1 MITYSKFPKYDKFK
15 KSGAYEVP
23 TSPDYRVY
31 INGEELP
38 VYTSRISSYPFN
50 RTWPGYQRPIEQ
62 SELVSFVN
70 LVTDEQVTIEVEPLK
85 KVNAQ
90 RVMLKPYAKE
100 IVVDEK
106 EGRYVFTLKE
116 NGGYVFE
123 LDDYH
128 GLLYIFNNKPVLCE
142 SPESVSYY
150 FGPGVYFVGN
160 LRLKSNESIYLDKDA
175 YIYGSIFAEE
185 AENVVVYGNG
195 IFDDSH
201 EERFSPH
208 CSSPYNGNIRF
219 HDCKNVKIAGIGFQN
234 SATWCVNLFHCFD
247 VEIDGINVF
256 GQWRYNTDGVDI
268 VNCQRIT
275 IRNSFIHS
283 FDDTI
288 TIKGYSWDYDTD
300 NCDMLFERC
309 VLWCDWGR
317 TCELGLETGCREYRN
332 IVFRNCDLLRA
343 GSVACDIQ
351 NGDCAEIHD
360 ITFENIRVELE
371 GFYTVSVYQANDAQ
385 KYEAQDSL
393 EVATIVS
400 ITNKRY
406 REREIFEEVGFL
418 GVDDFKKPKKEKYA
432 SVCDVQFKD
441 IFIYADEKVLK
452 CMDGKC
458 AVVKIKN
465 SLEGSEYKNIT
476 IENVV
481 VNGERL
487 TAEQMRVDLRGIDDK
502 DVHIK

>member
-1 MITYSKFPKYDKFK
+1 MITYSKFPKYDQFK

-23 TSPDYRVY
+23 TSQDYKVY
-31 INGEELP
+31 INGEEVP
-38 VYTSRISSYPFN
+38 VYTSRISAYPFN
-50 RTWPGYQRPIEQ
+50 RSWPGFQRPIEQ

-70 LVTDEQVTIEVEPLK
+70 LVADEQVTIEVEPLTK
-85 KVNAQ
+85 TAYERIMV
-90 RVMLKPYAKE
+90 KPYSKGVKA
-100 IVVDEK
+100 EK
-106 EGRYVFTLKE
+106 VGGRVAFTLKE
-116 NGGYVFE
+116 NGGYVLE

-150 FGPGVYFVGN
+150 FGPGVHFAGM
-160 LRLKSNESIYLDKDA
+160 LRLKSNESVYVDKDA
-175 YIYGSIFAEE
+175 YVYGSIFAED

-219 HDCKNVKIAGIGFQN
+219 HDCKNVKVLGVGFQN

-300 NCDMLFERC
+300 NCHMLFENC

-317 TCELGLETGCREYRN
+317 TCEIGLETGCREYRN
-332 IVFRNCDLLRA
+332 IVFRNCDLIRG

-351 NGDCAEIHD
+351 NGDCAEVHNIV
-360 ITFENIRVELE
+360 FENIRVELE
-371 GFYTVSVYQANDAQ
+371 EFYTVSVYQHSDEQ
-385 KYEAQDSL
+385 KYDAKDSL
-393 EVATIVS
+393 EVAAIVS

-418 GVDDFKKPKKEKYA
+418 GVADFKKPKKEKYA
-432 SVCDVQFKD
+432 SVCDVCFKD
-441 IFIYADEKVLK
+441 IFVYADEKVLK
-452 CMDGKC
+452 HMDGKC
-458 AVVKIKN
+458 AVVRIEN
-465 SLEGSEYKNIT
+465 TLDGTEYKNIK

-481 VNGERL
+481 VNGQRL
-487 TAEQMRVDLRGIDDK
+487 NEEQMSIEVQGMDRKELI
-502 DVHIK
+502 IK